1 MNCKTIY
8 KAAVVVVFIA
18 TVASAQRVE
27 TLVASLNASGG
38 ISVDSE
44 GFIYVADFGNL
55 LSTATGTT
63 VYKVSS
69 NGNYSVFAN
78 GLLGASGNDF
88 DSQGNLFQS
97 SIALNKVSK
106 ITSGGVVSNFATTQ
120 IFSPVG
126 LVVGAGDTVYVT
138 NCTPSP
144 ARITKI
150 TPDGVTSVFVSDSLL
165 WCPNGLTMDDAGNL
179 YTCNFSDGKV
189 IKITPAGAVSE
200 LATIPGNNN
209 GHLTFANG
217 RLYVVARCAN
227 QIYEVTLAGEVSLL
241 AGSGIRGNA
250 DGPALEA
257 TFSLPNGITA
267 SSTGDTLYVNDDKF
281 LGGDCINTQLNPVA
295 VRMIIL
301 TPTGVD
307 APDESRIEN
316 FELKQNYPNPFNP
329 ETTIRYALPQN
340 MHLSIKIFDNSGREL
355 RTLVNTIQPAGA
367 NAVVWDGRDDA
378 GNIAASGIYF
388 YRLQSETA
396 VQTRKMLLV
405 R

>member
-1 MNCKTIY
+1 
-8 KAAVVVVFIA
+8 
-18 TVASAQRVE
+18 
-27 TLVASLNASGG
+27 
-38 ISVDSE
+38 
-44 GFIYVADFGNL
+44 
-55 LSTATGTT
+55 
-63 VYKVSS
+63 
-69 NGNYSVFAN
+69 
-78 GLLGASGNDF
+78 
-88 DSQGNLFQS
+88 
-97 SIALNKVSK
+97 
-106 ITSGGVVSNFATTQ
+106 
-120 IFSPVG
+120 
-126 LVVGAGDTVYVT
+126 
-138 NCTPSP
+138 
-144 ARITKI
+144 
-150 TPDGVTSVFVSDSLL
+150 
-165 WCPNGLTMDDAGNL
+165 MDDAGNL